1 MDKSKESKLFEYVYG
16 HCKDWNVKT
25 HESPDFVC
33 FRNNAPILG
42 VEITELYHNETDAR
56 LKNLDDYGL
65 RLLGGGDFR
74 HKQDKKNIK
83 VDFIEYRKK
92 GEVKG
97 RKIKAI
103 IHEPTSFAE
112 SISTLSNTIKMKESK
127 IATYLQ
133 MCPKVDLVIDDASHL
148 FRFDKYE
155 DLFRPLSKLINRP
168 MIVNSHFREI
178 FLIIK
183 NKQNVLVRIPLKLN
197 LFIEDVRIFEH
208 LVHTLKES
216 PSTKNPFL
224 ILLCCLCQSGYKDI
238 RIENVDGGIGLVVG
252 NYLYLYSKTGRI
264 IRDYTT
270 IPEQMPKGE
279 LISET
284 IRSAGETQRQVTN
297 ALVKERSRFKC
308 CAPLFFEV
316 K

>member
-1 MDKSKESKLFEYVYG
+1 
-16 HCKDWNVKT
+16 
-25 HESPDFVC
+25 
-33 FRNNAPILG
+33 
-42 VEITELYHNETDAR
+42 LYHNETDAR
-56 LKNLDDYGL
+56 IENLDGYGL
-65 RLLGGGDFR
+65 SLLGGGDFR

-83 VDFIEYRKK
+83 VEFIEYRKK
-92 GEVKG
+92 GETKG

-112 SISTLSNTIKMKESK
+112 SISILSNTIKMKESK

-133 MCPKVDLVIDDASHL
+133 ACPEVDLVIDDASHL

-155 DLFRPLSKLINRP
+155 DLFRPLSRLMNRP
-168 MIVNSHFREI
+168 MVVNSRFREI

-216 PSTKNPFL
+216 PGTKNPFL

-238 RIENVDGGIGLVVG
+238 RIENVDGGIGLVAG
-252 NYLYLYSKTGRI
+252 NYLYLYSKAGRI

-270 IPEQMPKGE
+270 IPEQTPKGE

-284 IRSAGETQRQVTN
+284 IRSAGGNTKTSHKRTCKRKVTFQM
-297 ALVKERSRFKC
+297 L
-308 CAPLFFEV
+308 CAFIFRGQIILPHL
-316 K
+316 